1 MIRARNKRIALAALA
16 LTVALSIMLTPA
28 SRIDAADHGDAPLTA
43 HDQGCDINDVY
54 LFLDPNDNSK
64 VILAFDVHGFIV
76 PGFLR
81 GRILSRKAR
90 WISRFHS
97 ANLRSSCAFP
107 ARKLW
112 SQTHSQAA
120 TNSKPVRSR
129 KFGPVTASICSN
141 T

>member
-1 MIRARNKRIALAALA
+1 MEPTVRIGWSRSDFRQKGVRMRKYKQRIAVSMLAIAPFLALA
-16 LTVALSIMLTPA
+16 SDHLEAPLVES
-28 SRIDAADHGDAPLTA
+28 DQAADIA
-43 HDQGCDINDVY
+43 DVY
-54 LFLDPNDNSK
+54 TFVDPNDNSK
-64 VILAFDVHGFIV
+64 VILALDVHGFIV

-112 SQTHSQAA
+112 SQTHS
-120 TNSKPVRSR
+120 
-129 KFGPVTASICSN
+129 
-141 T
+141 